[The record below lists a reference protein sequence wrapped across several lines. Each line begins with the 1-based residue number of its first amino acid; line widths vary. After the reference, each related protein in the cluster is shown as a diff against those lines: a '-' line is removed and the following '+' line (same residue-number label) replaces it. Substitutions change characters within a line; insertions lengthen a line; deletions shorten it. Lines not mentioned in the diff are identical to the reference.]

1 MEEIWKPVI
10 GYDWYYEVSSLWNV
24 KSTYFWKGKILS
36 PAIRNWY
43 KQVCFCIKWKKKTI
57 YVHIIVAQ
65 AFIPNPDHKPQVNH
79 IDGDKFNNN
88 DWNLEWCNASYN
100 IKHAYKTGLNKVSE
114 FAILKIK
121 ERFNKKV
128 INTETGIIYDS
139 IKDAA
144 LSNNLNPKTLSGILR
159 GMSKNKTNLIFYI
172 KTGELPEF

>member
-79 IDGDKFNNN
+79 INWIRSDSNAI
-88 DWNLEWCNASYN
+88 NLEWVTASEN
-100 IKHAYKTGLNKVSE
+100 ILHSFKVLWRVWSNLWNKWARKILLKYSLDLHLLEEYDWMWE
-114 FAILKIK
+114 FCKINWYDQWFISRCCRTWAKWYWFYWKIK
-121 ERFNKKV
+121 
-128 INTETGIIYDS
+128 
-139 IKDAA
+139 
-144 LSNNLNPKTLSGILR
+144 
-159 GMSKNKTNLIFYI
+159 
-172 KTGELPEF
+172 